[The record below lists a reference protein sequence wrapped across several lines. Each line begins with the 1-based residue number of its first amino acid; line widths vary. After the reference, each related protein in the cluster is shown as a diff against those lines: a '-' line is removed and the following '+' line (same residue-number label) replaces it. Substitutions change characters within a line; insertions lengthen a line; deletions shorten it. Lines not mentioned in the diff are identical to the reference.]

1 MKHCNS
7 CGKCCEKAG
16 NGGLSASTEE
26 IDWWE
31 NHRPD
36 IFRYVDG
43 NRIWI
48 DPETSEYLPRCP
60 WLRSTDDGSRFSCD
74 IYHDRPEECRHYP
87 IDIDQMLRDECEML
101 ERRDLLDLKRAQRK
115 LDEIMTDSRPPVGD
129 GY

>member
-1 MKHCNS
+1 MKPCNS

-16 NGGLSASTEE
+16 NGGLSASAEE

-31 NHRPD
+31 IHRPD

-43 NRIWI
+43 NRIWV
-48 DPETSEYLPRCP
+48 DPETSEYFPRCP
-60 WLRSTDDGSRFSCD
+60 WLRSSDDGSSLSCD

-115 LDEIMTDSRPPVGD
+115 LDQIMIDSRPPAGD